1 MSTDGSDADKGAGAT
16 ATDAGGAVR
25 LPGAAAGAKKR
36 PTPPRQAPRP
46 GSQSGS
52 QAGAPAGGTARPVKA
67 GQRRPAPR
75 TGAAPGRRPGGRST
89 PRRVRLTLSRVD
101 PWSVMKIAFLL
112 SVAVGIAMV
121 VVVAMLWIVLQGM
134 GVWDNINQLL
144 RTLETSGKTFDIMD
158 YVGFGRVVSLSVVIA
173 VVDVLLMTALATLG
187 AFLYNICSS
196 LVGGVQMTL
205 SDE

>member
-1 MSTDGSDADKGAGAT
+1 MSSRISADGSDADKSAGTT
-16 ATDAGGAVR
+16 ATDSGAVR
-25 LPGAAAGAKKR
+25 LPGAAAGGTKSS
-36 PTPPRQAPRP
+36 TPPRPGTKGGPRP
-46 GSQSGS
+46 GTK
-52 QAGAPAGGTARPVKA
+52 GARPAGA

-75 TGAAPGRRPGGRST
+75 GAAGPGRRPGRST

-112 SVAVGIAMV
+112 SVAIGIAMV
-121 VVVAMLWIVLQGM
+121 VMIAMLWIVLQGM
-134 GVWDNINQLL
+134 GVWANINDLL
-144 RTLETSGKTFDIMD
+144 RTLETNGKTFDIMD

>member
-1 MSTDGSDADKGAGAT
+1 MSTDGSDANKGAGTT

-25 LPGAAAGAKKR
+25 LPGAAAGGKKR
-36 PTPPRQAPRP
+36 TTPPRPAPR
-46 GSQSGS
+46 
-52 QAGAPAGGTARPVKA
+52 AGAKGGTAGAKGRPVSS

-75 TGAAPGRRPGGRST
+75 TGGAPGRRPGGRST

-112 SVAVGIAMV
+112 SVAIGIAMV
-121 VVVAMLWIVLQGM
+121 VMIAMLWIVLQGM
-134 GVWDNINQLL
+134 GVWDNVNELL

>member
-1 MSTDGSDADKGAGAT
+1 MSTDGSDAKKGAGT
-16 ATDAGGAVR
+16 ATDGGAGGAVR
-25 LPGAAAGAKKR
+25 LPGAAAGGKKR
-36 PTPPRQAPRP
+36 PTPPRQGSRPAPRAGGKAGAKGRP
-46 GSQSGS
+46 AGSQ
-52 QAGAPAGGTARPVKA
+52 
-67 GQRRPAPR
+67 QRRPAPR
-75 TGAAPGRRPGGRST
+75 GAGGSGRRPGRST

-112 SVAVGIAMV
+112 SVAIGIAMV
-121 VVVAMLWIVLQGM
+121 VMIAMLWIVLQGM
-134 GVWDNINQLL
+134 GVWDNINELL

>member
-1 MSTDGSDADKGAGAT
+1 MSTDGSDAEKGAGAT
-16 ATDAGGAVR
+16 TATDSGAVR
-25 LPGAAAGAKKR
+25 LPGAAAGGKKR
-36 PTPPRQAPRP
+36 ATPPRQATKSVPK
-46 GSQSGS
+46 S
-52 QAGAPAGGTARPVKA
+52 AGGGKGRPARPQ
-67 GQRRPAPR
+67 QRRPAPR
-75 TGAAPGRRPGGRST
+75 GGTGGRRPGGRST

-112 SVAVGIAMV
+112 SVAIGIAMV
-121 VVVAMLWIVLQGM
+121 VMIAMLWIVLQGM
-134 GVWDNINQLL
+134 GVWDNINELL
-144 RTLETSGKTFDIMD
+144 RTLETSGKSFDIMD

>member
-1 MSTDGSDADKGAGAT
+1 VSTDGSDANKGAGTT

-25 LPGAAAGAKKR
+25 LPGAAAGGKKR
-36 PTPPRQAPRP
+36 ATPPRQAPR
-46 GSQSGS
+46 SGS
-52 QAGAPAGGTARPVKA
+52 KGGPAGGTKGRPVKS

-75 TGAAPGRRPGGRST
+75 AGSAPGRRPGGRST

-112 SVAVGIAMV
+112 SVAIGIAMV
-121 VVVAMLWIVLQGM
+121 VMIAMLWIVLQGM
-134 GVWDNINQLL
+134 GVWDNVNELL

>member
-1 MSTDGSDADKGAGAT
+1 MSTDGSDADKGAGTT
-16 ATDAGGAVR
+16 ATDSAGAVR
-25 LPGAAAGAKKR
+25 LPGAAAGGKKR
-36 PTPPRQAPRP
+36 ATPPRQVPRP
-46 GSQSGS
+46 GPKG
-52 QAGAPAGGTARPVKA
+52 GPAGGAKGRPVKA

-75 TGAAPGRRPGGRST
+75 PGAGPARRPGGRST

-112 SVAVGIAMV
+112 SVAIGIAMV
-121 VVVAMLWIVLQGM
+121 VMIAMLWIVLQGM
-134 GVWDNINQLL
+134 GVWDNVNDLL

-158 YVGFGRVVSLSVVIA
+158 YIGFGRVVSLSVVIA

>member
-1 MSTDGSDADKGAGAT
+1 M
-16 ATDAGGAVR
+16 
-25 LPGAAAGAKKR
+25 
-36 PTPPRQAPRP
+36 
-46 GSQSGS
+46 
-52 QAGAPAGGTARPVKA
+52 
-67 GQRRPAPR
+67 
-75 TGAAPGRRPGGRST
+75 
-89 PRRVRLTLSRVD
+89 RLTLSRVD

-112 SVAVGIAMV
+112 SVAIGIAMV
-121 VVVAMLWIVLQGM
+121 VMIAMLWIVLQGM
-134 GVWDNINQLL
+134 GVWDNVNELL

>member
-1 MSTDGSDADKGAGAT
+1 MSTDGSDADKGAGTT
-16 ATDAGGAVR
+16 ATDSGAVR
-25 LPGAAAGAKKR
+25 LPGAAAGGKKRAAPPPPRQGAR
-36 PTPPRQAPRP
+36 PTPK
-46 GSQSGS
+46 
-52 QAGAPAGGTARPVKA
+52 AGAKGRPTRPTSQ
-67 GQRRPAPR
+67 QRRPAPR
-75 TGAAPGRRPGGRST
+75 GAAAGRRPGGRST

-112 SVAVGIAMV
+112 SVAIGIAMV
-121 VVVAMLWIVLQGM
+121 VMIAMLWIVLQGM
-134 GVWDNINQLL
+134 GVWDNVNELL

>member
-1 MSTDGSDADKGAGAT
+1 VSTDGSDADKGAGTT

-25 LPGAAAGAKKR
+25 LPGAAAGGKKR
-36 PTPPRQAPRP
+36 TTPPRQVPKPASKD
-46 GSQSGS
+46 GS
-52 QAGAPAGGTARPVKA
+52 AGGANGRPVKA

-75 TGAAPGRRPGGRST
+75 AGAGPGRRPGGRST

-112 SVAVGIAMV
+112 SVAIGIAMV
-121 VVVAMLWIVLQGM
+121 VMIAMLWIVLQGM
-134 GVWDNINQLL
+134 GVWDNVNQLL

>member
-1 MSTDGSDADKGAGAT
+1 VSTDGSDADKGAGTT
-16 ATDAGGAVR
+16 ATDAGAAVR
-25 LPGAAAGAKKR
+25 LPGAAAGGQKR
-36 PTPPRQAPRP
+36 ATPPRPAPRP
-46 GSQSGS
+46 GSKSGS
-52 QAGAPAGGTARPVKA
+52 AAGAKGRPVKP

-75 TGAAPGRRPGGRST
+75 AGGPARRPGGRST

-112 SVAVGIAMV
+112 SVAIGIAMV
-121 VVVAMLWIVLQGM
+121 VMIAMLWIVLQGM
-134 GVWDNINQLL
+134 GVWDNVNELL

>member
-1 MSTDGSDADKGAGAT
+1 MSTDGSDAEKGAGTT
-16 ATDAGGAVR
+16 ATDSGAVR
-25 LPGAAAGAKKR
+25 LPGAAASGKKR
-36 PTPPRQAPRP
+36 PAPPRQAGKPAPR
-46 GSQSGS
+46 GG
-52 QAGAPAGGTARPVKA
+52 AGAKGRTGRPQ
-67 GQRRPAPR
+67 QRRPAPR
-75 TGAAPGRRPGGRST
+75 GGSGGGRPRGRST

-112 SVAVGIAMV
+112 SVAIGIAMV
-121 VVVAMLWIVLQGM
+121 VMVAMLWIVLQGM
-134 GVWDNINQLL
+134 GVWDNINELL